1 LSAAFGDRSHE
12 FARATAQ
19 RVYGQYGYA
28 TEPRT
33 PASSPDR
40 GQAQVLGTCN
50 AIGEIDAA
58 TAPQLRRN
66 LRAGIDAADTVL
78 VVIDFS
84 LVTFIDST
92 AYDALVD
99 ATKYAAARDHVLVIR
114 NVQPFHATVLR
125 LCDQA
130 NDLNL
135 DPESALFAAV
145 VQLESIA
152 Q

>member
-1 LSAAFGDRSHE
+1 M
-12 FARATAQ
+12 
-19 RVYGQYGYA
+19 
-28 TEPRT
+28 
-33 PASSPDR
+33 
-40 GQAQVLGTCN
+40 LGTCN

-66 LRAGIDAADTVL
+66 LRAAIDLADTVL

-92 AYDALVD
+92 AYHALID

-114 NVQPFHATVLR
+114 NVQPFHARVLR
-125 LCDQA
+125 LCDHG

-135 DPESALFAAV
+135 DPETALFSAV
-145 VQLESIA
+145 AQLESIA
-152 Q
+152 K